1 VLFVTFPLMALIA
14 LAIRLDSRGPIF
26 FKQKRYGFN
35 NELIEVYK
43 FRSLYLDQCD
53 ATASKLVT
61 QTRSARDQRWPL
73 PPQGEP

>member
-14 LAIRLDSRGPIF
+14 LAIRPDSRGPIF
-26 FKQKRYGFN
+26 FKQKQYGFN

-43 FRSLYLDQCD
+43 FRSLSLDQCD

-61 QTRSARDQRWPL
+61 KQDPRDQRWPL